1 MEGLFV
7 EFGMAQFGM
16 AQFGMARFFFRSFQ
30 AVVISYFK

>member
-7 EFGMAQFGM
+7 EFTAGMVQ
-16 AQFGMARFFFRSFQ
+16 FFFKSFQ